1 LVEIDPE
8 ALVRSFP
15 LGTVGEAELVVGD
28 DNLAPG
34 RGVFGT
40 PNMVALMERAA
51 SQLLAP
57 LLPSG
62 WSSVGTEVCIRHIA
76 ATPPGVTVTARAVLV
91 GVDGRRLRFT
101 VEASN
106 PGRKIGEG
114 THERAVVDLR
124 RFQQQAARRSGGPEA
139 PGVSP

>member
-1 LVEIDPE
+1 MEIDPE
-8 ALVRSFP
+8 VLVRSFP
-15 LGTVGEAELVVGD
+15 LGTVAEVELVVAD

-62 WSSVGTEVCIRHIA
+62 WSSVGTEVCVRHLA
-76 ATPPGVTVTARAVLV
+76 ATPPGVTVKARAVLV
-91 GVDGRRLRFT
+91 SVEGRRLRFT

-114 THERAVVDLR
+114 THERAVVELH
-124 RFQQQAARRSGGPEA
+124 RFQQQAARRSGGAEIP
-139 PGVSP
+139 SS